1 MAFKRCSVYG
11 IPALLCCCLCFFNSI
26 TCFQNETD
34 RLALISFKLAIKQDP
49 FQIFSSWN
57 NSLHFCQWYGV
68 SCSRRHPHRVA
79 ALNLRSQGLV
89 GSLSPHI
96 GNLSFLRLIDLENN
110 SFHGEIPQQIGNLR
124 RAQVMYFSNNSF
136 QGNIPTN
143 LSHCSKLMHLNLID
157 NKLVGNIPVEL
168 GSLPKLEALG
178 LAKNFLTG
186 SIPPSI
192 GNLSSL
198 WKISLQR
205 NRLHGKIPEEISRL
219 WNLMFLIFA
228 ENNLIGQI
236 PSGLFNVS
244 NLEIFEVNDNQLNG
258 SIPSDIGLTLPKLR
272 SLAVAAN
279 RFTGL
284 VPISLSNASAL
295 EQISFE
301 YNWFSGLV
309 PKDFGKLPFLQFVN
323 FAWNYLEDDLSFIDS
338 LTNCSSLHLVG
349 FRQNFLKGTV
359 PISIANLSKE
369 LYLLSVADNPLHNVI
384 PLGIENLI
392 NLRFFLLGGNYF
404 SGPLLIDFG
413 KFQQLEMLDLGSNKF
428 TGTIPSSIGNL
439 SLLSRVFLGFNNLH
453 GSIPPSL
460 GNCRNLIELELVH
473 NNLSGSIPKEVI
485 GIPSLS
491 ISLDLSANSL
501 SGSIPS
507 EVGLLQNLAR
517 LDLSDNKLS
526 GIIPNTIGKCSGL
539 EQLHLEGNSFW
550 GEIPEVMGALQG
562 LKELDISRNNFSGS
576 ISNSLMKLDG
586 LKFLNLSFNQLQ
598 GEVPKRGI
606 FLNASAVSLQRNN
619 GLCGELFKATN
630 GFSVENIIGV
640 GSYGSVYKGFLEQI
654 GIEVAIKVLNLQRRG
669 APNSFLSECQALRN
683 VRHRNLLKLLSVCS
697 SIDFEGNDFKA
708 LIYKF
713 MANGSLEKWLHED
726 NVEGREIRYLKLI
739 DRLNIAI
746 DIATAIE
753 YLHNGSSSTIIH
765 GDLKPS
771 NVLLDEAM
779 TAYIGDFG
787 LAKIISTIS
796 DEVQP
801 YQSSSSTAIKGSIGY
816 VAPDYGMGGRISIK
830 GDVYSF
836 GILLLEMFTGKRPTD
851 DTFQDDLNLRIFVER
866 SLSYR
871 AMEIVDPRI
880 LSEEGRDSIEEGI
893 IISILKIGVACS
905 MEQPGERIEMQSA
918 ISELQKIKGNY
929 LKRKL
934 MQERRNAY
942 QIGGPS
948 TSHY

>member
-124 RAQVMYFSNNSF
+124 RAQGIYFSNNSF

-143 LSHCSKLMHLNLID
+143 LSHCSKLMYLNLID

-198 WKISLQR
+198 WQISLRR

-219 WNLMFLIFA
+219 CNLMILNFA

-258 SIPSDIGLTLPKLR
+258 SIPSDIGFTLPKLS
-272 SLAVAAN
+272 SLAVSVN

-301 YNWFSGLV
+301 YNGFSGLV

-323 FAWNYLEDDLSFIDS
+323 FALNYLEGDLSFIDS
-338 LTNCSSLHLVG
+338 LTNCSSLNLVNV
-349 FRQNFLKGTV
+349 RKNFLKGTA

-369 LYLLSVADNPLHNVI
+369 LYFLSVADNQLHNVI

-392 NLRFFLLGGNYF
+392 NLRLFLFGCNYF

-413 KFQQLEMLDLGSNKF
+413 KFQLLQMLDLGSNKF

-439 SLLSRVFLGFNNLH
+439 SLLSHVFLGFNNLH

-460 GNCRNLIELELVH
+460 GNCRHLIELELVH
-473 NNLSGSIPKEVI
+473 NNLTGSIPKEVI

-507 EVGLLQNLAR
+507 EVGLLQNLVR

-526 GIIPNTIGKCSGL
+526 
-539 EQLHLEGNSFW
+539 
-550 GEIPEVMGALQG
+550 
-562 LKELDISRNNFSGS
+562 
-576 ISNSLMKLDG
+576 
-586 LKFLNLSFNQLQ
+586 
-598 GEVPKRGI
+598 
-606 FLNASAVSLQRNN
+606 
-619 GLCGELFKATN
+619 
-630 GFSVENIIGV
+630 
-640 GSYGSVYKGFLEQI
+640 
-654 GIEVAIKVLNLQRRG
+654 
-669 APNSFLSECQALRN
+669 
-683 VRHRNLLKLLSVCS
+683 
-697 SIDFEGNDFKA
+697 
-708 LIYKF
+708 
-713 MANGSLEKWLHED
+713 
-726 NVEGREIRYLKLI
+726 
-739 DRLNIAI
+739 
-746 DIATAIE
+746 E

-880 LSEEGRDSIEEGI
+880 LSEEGRESIEEGI

-934 MQERRNAY
+934 KQERRNAY

>member
-1 MAFKRCSVYG
+1 MKLTA
-11 IPALLCCCLCFFNSI
+11 
-26 TCFQNETD
+26 D

-124 RAQVMYFSNNSF
+124 RAEVIYFSNNSF
-136 QGNIPTN
+136 Q
-143 LSHCSKLMHLNLID
+143 
-157 NKLVGNIPVEL
+157 
-168 GSLPKLEALG
+168 
-178 LAKNFLTG
+178 
-186 SIPPSI
+186 
-192 GNLSSL
+192 
-198 WKISLQR
+198 
-205 NRLHGKIPEEISRL
+205 
-219 WNLMFLIFA
+219 

-369 LYLLSVADNPLHNVI
+369 LYFLSVADNQLHNVI

-392 NLRFFLLGGNYF
+392 NLRFFLFGGNYF

-460 GNCRNLIELELVH
+460 GNCRHLIELELVH
-473 NNLSGSIPKEVI
+473 NNLTGSIPKQVI

-507 EVGLLQNLAR
+507 EVGLLQNLVR

-586 LKFLNLSFNQLQ
+586 LKLLNLSFNQLQ

-606 FLNASAVSLQRNN
+606 FLNASAVSLQGNN
-619 GLCGELFKATN
+619 GLCGGITELKLPFCLPPNSKNKVSFVVKVIIPLVVGVFLAFLICLLIIWYCKRNPRKMTLSIPSFQYQFLRISYAELFKATN

-669 APNSFLSECQALRN
+669 ASNSFLSECQALRN
-683 VRHRNLLKLLSVCS
+683 VRHRNLLKLLSACS

-753 YLHNGSSSTIIH
+753 YLHNGSSSTIIHGETIIH

-880 LSEEGRDSIEEGI
+880 LSEEGRGSFEKDI

-934 MQERRNAY
+934 KQ
-942 QIGGPS
+942 
-948 TSHY
+948 